1 MISNSNSDATEQLNQ
16 INAMIDS
23 GVDAILIDAV
33 SPTTIKSAVEKAKA
47 KGILVVIANDPA
59 AYEDTIC
66 VCGDNYT
73 WQKIQAMWLMEQ
85 IEGTKWADKVPIDLP
100 IYNIAGDQDPVGEYG
115 VGVYQVSN
123 WLIQTGHTVTTK
135 LYSGY
140 RHEIHNYAEIK
151 NEVEAGIIAFM
162 DGILS

>member
-1 MISNSNSDATEQLNQ
+1 
-16 INAMIDS
+16 
-23 GVDAILIDAV
+23 
-33 SPTTIKSAVEKAKA
+33 
-47 KGILVVIANDPA
+47 
-59 AYEDTIC
+59 
-66 VCGDNYT
+66 
-73 WQKIQAMWLMEQ
+73 MEQ

-140 RHEIHNYAEIK
+140 RHE

>member
-1 MISNSNSDATEQLNQ
+1 MSGSAQILMYNSNRSIYDF
-16 INAMIDS
+16 
-23 GVDAILIDAV
+23 
-33 SPTTIKSAVEKAKA
+33 
-47 KGILVVIANDPA
+47 
-59 AYEDTIC
+59 
-66 VCGDNYT
+66 
-73 WQKIQAMWLMEQ
+73 IQMMEQ
-85 IEGTKWADKVPIDLP
+85 IEGTKWAEKVPIDLP
-100 IYNIAGDQDPVGEYG
+100 IYNIAGDQDPVGGYG